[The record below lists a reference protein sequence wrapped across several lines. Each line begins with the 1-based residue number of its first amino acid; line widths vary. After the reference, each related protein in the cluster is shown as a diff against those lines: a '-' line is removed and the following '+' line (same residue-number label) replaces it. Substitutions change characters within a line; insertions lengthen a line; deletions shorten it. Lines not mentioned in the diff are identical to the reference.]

1 MNQFRKNQLMRRILR
16 NTDFSDLHYTRAGL
30 KMESELKELN
40 SLTGLLRSQNYSFRE
55 GFADRTLTRLV
66 HKLDY
71 EPYQEY
77 YAKLSGLFP
86 RLATGFLS
94 LVVLVIITVLLVHGD
109 LNSGIITGYDK
120 VNDSN
125 FISYLILQGK

>member
-1 MNQFRKNQLMRRILR
+1 MRRILR
-16 NTDFSDLHYTRAGL
+16 NTDFSDLHHTRAGL
-30 KMESELKELN
+30 KMENELRELN
-40 SLTGLLRSQNYSFRE
+40 SLTGLLRTQTISFRE

-66 HKLDY
+66 HMLDH

-77 YAKLSGLFP
+77 YARLSGLFP
-86 RLATGFLS
+86 RLAAGFLS
-94 LVVLVIITVLLVHGD
+94 LVVLVILTVFLVHGE